1 MQAIE
6 WMMDFLFF
14 CSGTEAAE
22 LAPVCRL
29 ISDSRV
35 HQLQAAACE
44 RVDMT
49 RMVMMWMFG
58 VPLSVLVL
66 LKVFGIL

>member
-1 MQAIE
+1 
-6 WMMDFLFF
+6 MMDSIFSR
-14 CSGTEAAE
+14 SGTEAAE
-22 LAPVCRL
+22 LDHVCQS
-29 ISDSRV
+29 INDSQR